1 MVIIHNKNDLKKI
14 LEIKKKIKK
23 DIFIYIYIN
32 ENSVED
38 LEILSKNTYFDY
50 KKIIFNKNNT
60 KTNIYDIIKMFDIS
74 IINNSDHIY
83 YIKDLNDID
92 KISKIDIKNYKNIIE
107 GDITDKIYNIV
118 HNIKKI

>member
-1 MVIIHNKNDLKKI
+1 
-14 LEIKKKIKK
+14 
-23 DIFIYIYIN
+23 
-32 ENSVED
+32 
-38 LEILSKNTYFDY
+38 
-50 KKIIFNKNNT
+50 
-60 KTNIYDIIKMFDIS
+60 MFDIY
-74 IINNSDHIY
+74 IINNSDHLY